1 MPTFTALG
9 ENYLV
14 SSTPWPNTE
23 ARNRTWYV
31 PYMMEPYMRQSLW
44 HRIVPFA
51 VDMSAVH
58 AKSAV
63 FTERIPPQ
71 PDISE
76 LEFRGITVP
85 RQYFDSRQMTVD
97 FKSYGGAVQYHKWD
111 AMIFQFAKAA
121 ESNPRLVNAGIPN
134 TNLSGILRG
143 DLGVT
148 MVQTLDLLARNA
160 FLTNAKNRSFSED
173 ATGFH
178 DIAATD
184 TFNPEIAR
192 AVKLGAG
199 YSQYGSDGI
208 FPAILSP
215 AATYA
220 TKLLDNDDNTYM
232 RWKEAIGDAKLLNYV
247 IGQFEDITWI
257 ENWRMV
263 LWNVGE
269 TLASASIILAVEPG
283 DGSPDPEVSA
293 SNVDAHWATGAA
305 DATHYIQLSDI
316 TDPGAAETGFKV
328 NDMITLCR
336 EVGTEDSALETSG
349 SAVWNGEKNIDV
361 QIVAINYT
369 TNRISLRYPV
379 LNENYFTALGTGFY
393 GNVIKARPV
402 HAAIFLKRG
411 LGDPGVGGVVME
423 PPTFYINP
431 PQDQRHAVWG
441 FSWDSYLGYSMM
453 NPDSYEVH
461 FYAGHIRR
469 GGTVLTL

>member
-1 MPTFTALG
+1 MPTFTSLG
-9 ENYLV
+9 SNYLV
-14 SSTPWPNTE
+14 SSTPWPNVE

-44 HRIVPFA
+44 HRIVPYA
-51 VDMSAVH
+51 VDMSQVH
-58 AKSAV
+58 AKQAV

-76 LEFRGITVP
+76 LDFRGITVP

-121 ESNPRLVNAGIPN
+121 ENNPSLVNAGIPN
-134 TNLSGILRG
+134 TNLAGILRG
-143 DLGVT
+143 DLGAT
-148 MVQTLDLLARNA
+148 AVQTLDILARNA
-160 FLTNAKNRSFSED
+160 FLANAKNRSFASD

-178 DIAATD
+178 DIEAGD

-199 YSQYGSDGI
+199 YSPYGSNGI

-220 TKLLDNDDNTYM
+220 TKLLDNSDNTYM
-232 RWKEAIGDAKLLNYV
+232 RWKEAIGDARLLNYV
-247 IGQFEDITWI
+247 IGQFEDVTWM

-269 TLASASIILAVEPG
+269 TLATASITTAVEPG
-283 DGSPDPEVSA
+283 DGAPDPELVS
-293 SNVDAHWATGAA
+293 VDNHWATGAN
-305 DATHYIQLSDI
+305 DATHYLQLSAI
-316 TDPGAAETGFKV
+316 SDPGSAETGFKV
-328 NDMITLCR
+328 NDIVTLCR
-336 EVGTEDSALETSG
+336 EKATSNAAMSTSG

-361 QIVAINYT
+361 RVVSIDYT
-369 TNRISLRYPV
+369 NNRICIEFPV
-379 LNENYFTALGTGFY
+379 LNENYSTAISTGLY
-393 GNVIKARPV
+393 GYVVKARPI
-402 HAAIFLKRG
+402 HAGIFLKRG
-411 LGDPGVGGVVME
+411 LADPGVGGVVME
-423 PPTFYINP
+423 SPTFYINP

-441 FSWDSYLGYSMM
+441 FSWDSYMGYSLMD
-453 NPDSYEVH
+453 PDAFEVH
-461 FYAGHIRR
+461 FYAGHVRR